1 MVKHMSSRDARA
13 NFADLLGSVYYTHE
27 AVIVEKKGK
36 PVAVIISAAEYQAMQ
51 EAATHDWALIDDL
64 RAQCLTRSRGSPRR
78 CHCGTRGRAPHAAWC
93 LIPTDPG
100 LWSTRTSS
108 SAA

>member
-36 PVAVIISAAEYQAMQ
+36 PVAVIISPAEYQAMQ
-51 EAATHDWALIDDL
+51 EAAAHDWALIDDL
-64 RAQCLTRSRGSPRR
+64 RVHNAPR
-78 CHCGTRGRAPHAAWC
+78 
-93 LIPTDPG
+93 DPEEVLADVTAEVEVVRHMQHG
-100 LWSTRTSS
+100 
-108 SAA
+108 A